1 MVTLMKPILA
11 PLALASLPLAHLAQG
26 FPSVPVPPGNPI
38 TPEKIDLGK
47 ALFWDE
53 QLSSTSTISCG
64 TCHIPAAGGSDPRTS
79 IAAPAPGPDGVLGT
93 PDDVLGSPGVVRNLP
108 DGTLEKDPT
117 FELRPQV
124 TGRKTP
130 SMINAAF
137 ADELFWDGRA
147 GDAFDDP
154 ITGTSLLPFN
164 AALES
169 QAAGPPVNSVE
180 MGHDAISWPE
190 IETRLGSLHPLRLS
204 PLVPVPLEAWIA
216 GRTYAELFDEVFG
229 SPDVTAARVSMAI
242 ATYERTLI
250 SDQSPFDAGAL
261 NPQEV
266 RGRNVFFGQ
275 GRCGLCHGGPLFSDQ
290 GFHNIGV
297 VFALADPGRFEVT
310 GNPADR
316 GRFKTPSLRNA
327 ALRAPYF
334 HDGSA
339 PDLAAVVA
347 FYNRGGDFGFN
358 QDPLIQPL
366 GLSPLQRADLV
377 AFLEALTDPRVEN
390 ELPPFDRP
398 ELYSDSGLVP
408 APFGTPTPGTGGFA
422 PRHVALE
429 PASVGNPGLTVGLDD
444 GLSGAP
450 AVLLFD
456 LQPHAGFVAFGAT
469 FHLAFTANS
478 RVLFQSPLNGTGP
491 GDGWTSVSFAVPDV
505 VGLIG
510 KQVFMQWIVL
520 DSGAPGALSATR
532 GLSLPVF

>member
-1 MVTLMKPILA
+1 M
-11 PLALASLPLAHLAQG
+11 
-26 FPSVPVPPGNPI
+26 PVPPGNPI

-53 QLSSTSTISCG
+53 QLSSTSTVSCG

-79 IAAPAPGPDGVLGT
+79 IAAASTSPGPDGVLGT
-93 PDDVLGSPGVVRNLP
+93 PDDVLGSPGVIRNLA
-108 DGTLEKDPT
+108 DGTLEKDVT

-137 ADELFWDGRA
+137 ANELFWDGRA

-154 ITGTSLLPFN
+154 ITGNPVLPFN

-169 QAAGPPVNSVE
+169 QAAEPPVSSLE
-180 MGHDAISWPE
+180 MGHEAISWPE
-190 IETRLGSLHPLRLS
+190 IETRLGPLQPLRLS
-204 PLVPVPLEAWIA
+204 PSIPVALETWIA
-216 GRTYAELFDEVFG
+216 GRSYGELFDEVFG
-229 SPDVTAARVSMAI
+229 TPDVTAARVSMAI

-250 SDQSPFDAGAL
+250 SDQSPFDAGTL
-261 NPQEV
+261 NLQEV
-266 RGRNVFFGQ
+266 RGRNIFFGQ
-275 GRCGLCHGGPLFSDQ
+275 GRCALCHGGPLFSDQ
-290 GFHNIGV
+290 DFHNIGV
-297 VFALADPGRFEVT
+297 VFALNDPGRFDVT

-316 GRFKTPSLRNA
+316 GRFKTPSLRNV

-366 GLSPLQRADLV
+366 GLAPPQRADLV

-390 ELPPFDRP
+390 QLPPFDRP
-398 ELYSDSGLVP
+398 DLYSESGLVP
-408 APFGTPTPGTGGFA
+408 APFGTPTPGTGGIA

-429 PASVGNPGLTVGLDD
+429 PASVGNPSLTMGIDD
-444 GLSGAP
+444 GLSGAS

-456 LQPHAGFVAFGAT
+456 LQPHTGFVVLGAT
-469 FHLAFTANS
+469 FHLAFTPAS
-478 RVLFQSPLNGTGP
+478 QVLFQSPLDGTGP
-491 GDGWTSVSFAVPDV
+491 GDGWTSVSFQVPNA

-510 KQVFMQWIVL
+510 KQVFMQWIVF
-520 DSGAPGALSATR
+520 DTGAPGVLSATR